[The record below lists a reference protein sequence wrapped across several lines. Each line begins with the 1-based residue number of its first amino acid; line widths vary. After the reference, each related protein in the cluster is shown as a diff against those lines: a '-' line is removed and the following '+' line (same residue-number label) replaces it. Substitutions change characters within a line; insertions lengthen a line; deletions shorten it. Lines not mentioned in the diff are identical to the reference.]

1 MRIVIT
7 TAPEAAAEEIGARL
21 VEEGL
26 AACATVFAGARSIYR
41 WKGAVERATESL
53 IVLKTSESKASEL
66 MDRIRKIH
74 PYELPEI
81 VSIAP
86 DAVLAE
92 YDAWVAEAVSMPSR
106 G

>member
-1 MRIVIT
+1 MRVVIT
-7 TAPEAAAEEIGARL
+7 TAPEAAAEEIAARL
-21 VEEGL
+21 VEERM
-26 AACATVFAGARSIYR
+26 AACGTVLAGARSIYR

-66 MDRIRKIH
+66 MRRIREIH

-81 VSIAP
+81 VSLAP

-92 YDAWVAEAVSMPSR
+92 YAAWVAEAVSLPSR